1 LALFGEALEALE
13 ADKSEPTSG
22 AALAFVLV
30 MHGAFTAMLG
40 QAEAGAKAVANAFDE
55 LSAAGDPV
63 PLFFTGMLK
72 AQTQLYLGR
81 FAEAADVVDR
91 AIALAESPN
100 SGWAASRFWAAAIKN
115 IRAFIALMT
124 GDAEMALRLLDESR
138 EVLDPLDDLYYMTW
152 NLGHRGRM
160 ASRSGRLSDAIAFF
174 TQSADRARRIGFP
187 RAMQVSLMGL
197 GEANLATGDLVAA
210 QAAFVES
217 LRVAERTGM
226 VLEMLATLVKIAMV
240 FAASQRASE
249 AVKLLAAVIADPASD
264 RQMFTEGT
272 RINAAAFAELET
284 LHDSMDP
291 EDYERALADGS
302 TRALRAVAKEL
313 IDSIG

>member
-1 LALFGEALEALE
+1 
-13 ADKSEPTSG
+13 
-22 AALAFVLV
+22 
-30 MHGAFTAMLG
+30 
-40 QAEAGAKAVANAFDE
+40 
-55 LSAAGDPV
+55 
-63 PLFFTGMLK
+63 
-72 AQTQLYLGR
+72 
-81 FAEAADVVDR
+81 
-91 AIALAESPN
+91 
-100 SGWAASRFWAAAIKN
+100 
-115 IRAFIALMT
+115 
-124 GDAEMALRLLDESR
+124 
-138 EVLDPLDDLYYMTW
+138 MTW

-160 ASRSGRLSDAIAFF
+160 ASRSGRLSDAIDFF

-217 LRVAERTGM
+217 LRVTERTGM